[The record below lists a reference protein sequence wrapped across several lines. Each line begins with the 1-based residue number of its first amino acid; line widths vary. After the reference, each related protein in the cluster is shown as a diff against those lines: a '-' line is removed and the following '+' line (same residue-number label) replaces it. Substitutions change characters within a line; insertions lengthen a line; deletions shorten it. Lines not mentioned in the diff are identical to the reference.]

1 MDSATST
8 LRREMREVILDS
20 LMDYVRRFERGEEIS
35 RLEEVVKSADLRLIQ
50 SKDSFP
56 VHMEDASVIRFDGD
70 PKHAFVET
78 FHALLGVFEESGGEM
93 SVIVDLSHGWNV
105 YTTLTYLGTL
115 TFANTF
121 LEGSEVEVHASEPF
135 T

>member
-78 FHALLGVFEESGGEM
+78 FHALLGSSRSPVARCR
-93 SVIVDLSHGWNV
+93 LSLICPTV
-105 YTTLTYLGTL
+105 GT
-115 TFANTF
+115 
-121 LEGSEVEVHASEPF
+121 F
-135 T
+135 TRR